1 MPCFYLA
8 SPYRA
13 IIKWWRFVPSWADL
27 LLQFL
32 QRKKTMVKCK
42 YLRGDLPQ
50 SLVSSLDLRG
60 REIGRCE
67 LRSLKNQD
75 SKAESH
81 GMNIKVD
88 PLAKGWKG
96 RKTHPSLGVCSS
108 QAHATLSNALPLG
121 DNQSTDSKANL
132 LKQHHRNIQ
141 KWRFIQSCRPLTQAG
156 WHRTIITPYIGSCW
170 SVHLFWYKLFCEIH
184 ILGF

>member
-1 MPCFYLA
+1 
-8 SPYRA
+8 
-13 IIKWWRFVPSWADL
+13 
-27 LLQFL
+27 
-32 QRKKTMVKCK
+32 MVTCK

-88 PLAKGWKG
+88 PLAKG
-96 RKTHPSLGVCSS
+96 
-108 QAHATLSNALPLG
+108 
-121 DNQSTDSKANL
+121 
-132 LKQHHRNIQ
+132 
-141 KWRFIQSCRPLTQAG
+141 
-156 WHRTIITPYIGSCW
+156 
-170 SVHLFWYKLFCEIH
+170 
-184 ILGF
+184 

>member
-1 MPCFYLA
+1 MVALCPLL
-8 SPYRA
+8 S
-13 IIKWWRFVPSWADL
+13 RFPTSVSSE
-27 LLQFL
+27 
-32 QRKKTMVKCK
+32 KKNMVKCK
-42 YLRGDLPQ
+42 YLQGDLPQ

-67 LRSLKNQD
+67 LWSLKNQD
-75 SKAESH
+75 SNAESH

-88 PLAKGWKG
+88 PLAKGWKE

-121 DNQSTDSKANL
+121 DNQSTESKAKL

-141 KWRFIQSCRPLTQAG
+141 KWCLLPLNTSRLT
-156 WHRTIITPYIGSCW
+156 WDHYHTLHRLLLKCSP
-170 SVHLFWYKLFCEIH
+170 VLV
-184 ILGF
+184 